1 MESKT
6 EKTEKEESS
15 TGMNTFMSIY
25 KFSEDDWQF
34 SPGSRVASASLGGQK
49 KFIIKEEKKTIYL
62 TIRHNEKGK
71 MTLR

>member
-34 SPGSRVASASLGGQK
+34 SPGSRVACASLGGQK
-49 KFIIKEEKKTIYL
+49 KFIIKDKKKKKRYI
-62 TIRHNEKGK
+62 
-71 MTLR
+71 